1 MGYAISTSEYTIS
14 VAWANPFKSYF
25 AQVWRG
31 DLESTRRLQE
41 EKDHSAMVLEVGL
54 SRGEVPT
61 VEALA
66 ELIKPYGE
74 IPPQVKSMLEEDRRQ
89 SLDKGTRSRMMVSV
103 EKAKR
108 FMNRK
113 EYAEADTL
121 LLAELPSDSGQ
132 FVKEH
137 PGLKEPVTEINELL
151 AVSACQQGN
160 LEAAERYALA
170 TCALREKTTASYAR
184 SASLLG
190 EVYWQSGK
198 EQLAQRLAQIAL
210 AEEGAEGIT
219 LTLAWRI
226 LSRSDALDFPEKLVC
241 LAKAIIAYPVK
252 NEEDEKEIA
261 STFKECMETLV
272 ELGESQE
279 AKRLKAE
286 FARRPGRLKE
296 NPPTPQGT

>member
-1 MGYAISTSEYTIS
+1 
-14 VAWANPFKSYF
+14 
-25 AQVWRG
+25 
-31 DLESTRRLQE
+31 
-41 EKDHSAMVLEVGL
+41 MVLEVGL
-54 SRGEVPT
+54 SRDEVPT
-61 VEALA
+61 LEALA

-74 IPPQVKSMLEEDRRQ
+74 IPPKVKSLLEEDRRQ
-89 SLDKGTRSRMMVSV
+89 SLDRRTTTRIMVSV

-108 FMNRK
+108 LMNCK

-132 FVKEH
+132 YVKEH
-137 PGLKEPVTEINELL
+137 PELREPVTEINELL
-151 AVSACQQGN
+151 AVSACQQGD

-198 EQLAQRLAQIAL
+198 EKLAQRLAEIAL
-210 AEEGAEGIT
+210 AGEGAEGIT

-226 LSRSDALDFPEKLVC
+226 LSRSDALNSPEKLVC

-252 NEEDEKEIA
+252 NEEDEREIT
-261 STFKECMETLV
+261 STFKECIETLV
-272 ELGESQE
+272 ELGESQAAE
-279 AKRLKAE
+279 RLKAE
-286 FARRPGRLKE
+286 FARRPGRQKG
-296 NPPTPQGT
+296 NPATPQCT